1 MGCQGCGTGELV
13 YCSIYRTGLRTG
25 RDWCA
30 SLRVRL
36 FFGVW
41 GGRAAAQ
48 REREREEREREKK
61 REKRKEKKE
70 ERGKREGKGEEEEE
84 ERKFRVLSR
93 SYLCLYILCH
103 LFNPQRSP
111 CAPQGARSAQ
121 KRFDVESQRLVQ
133 PPPRVESWM
142 W

>member
-1 MGCQGCGTGELV
+1 MPKVAFFRCLGGPRSGTE
-13 YCSIYRTGLRTG
+13 
-25 RDWCA
+25 
-30 SLRVRL
+30 
-36 FFGVW
+36 
-41 GGRAAAQ
+41 
-48 REREREEREREKK
+48 RERERGEREREKK